1 MISRD
6 GGLSERTRRAGARHR
21 EKDFSPPPPLCPS
34 LSPDFRSP
42 LGCRDDSIAH
52 SGTRFPATISREG
65 GSGGGNRC
73 RQGSTDSAGDRR
85 QRRHDDDDYDGS
97 DAVDATQMHPVG
109 GTRRLVSSSTRIRDR
124 CERRA
129 DTDSLGTRRTTIPVS
144 SYDTGEKLKRRA
156 RHFYPDTISTR
167 GDSSLAALRSLPSLS
182 IGGYLPSRKD
192 TPWHRSVPQLA

>member
-1 MISRD
+1 MIRSRTVERVSQQ
-6 GGLSERTRRAGARHR
+6 LSAAKVAAAAAIDAGRVPRTPRAI
-21 EKDFSPPPPLCPS
+21 
-34 LSPDFRSP
+34 
-42 LGCRDDSIAH
+42 DD
-52 SGTRFPATISREG
+52 
-65 GSGGGNRC
+65 N
-73 RQGSTDSAGDRR
+73 
-85 QRRHDDDDYDGS
+85 DDDDYDGS

-156 RHFYPDTISTR
+156 RHFYLDTISTR